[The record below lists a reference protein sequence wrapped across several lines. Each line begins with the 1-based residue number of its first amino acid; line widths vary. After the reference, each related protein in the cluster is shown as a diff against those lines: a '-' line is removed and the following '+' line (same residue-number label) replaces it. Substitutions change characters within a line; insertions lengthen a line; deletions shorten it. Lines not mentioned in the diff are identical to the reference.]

1 MGLTSDHIPVEEML
15 RSSALWLEKLPKAS
29 NANEEM
35 MIFASYL
42 INILAKNADPMDG
55 NKIAKYNNY
64 TNKRLCYCEDGQ
76 GEEWPQ
82 APDILDRNLLAQAHH
97 PCPLR
102 RGTGKSHVVRRM
114 IIYVE
119 LLDVSTSAAH
129 VHQENGRSKPPFLW
143 SLTGTPCKSE
153 SSTPSNV
160 HDGQRFG
167 GSSAIT
173 MLNFGSSLAPL
184 RSFH

>member
-1 MGLTSDHIPVEEML
+1 MGSDFWSHSCWGDVEEFL
-15 RSSALWLEKLPKAS
+15 SLVGKAS
-29 NANEEM
+29 QGIQCQWGDDDFRQLSHKHPGE
-35 MIFASYL
+35 
-42 INILAKNADPMDG
+42 NADPIDG
-55 NKIAKYNNY
+55 NKIAKYNSY
-64 TNKRLCYCEDGQ
+64 TNKRLCYGEDGQ

-82 APDILDRNLLAQAHH
+82 APDISDGNLLAQAHH

-114 IIYVE
+114 IICVE

-129 VHQENGRSKPPFLW
+129 VHQENGRSTPPFLW

-160 HDGQRFG
+160 HDGQRCDNDAELWIFAG
-167 GSSAIT
+167 AT
-173 MLNFGSSLAPL
+173 TVF
-184 RSFH
+184 FH